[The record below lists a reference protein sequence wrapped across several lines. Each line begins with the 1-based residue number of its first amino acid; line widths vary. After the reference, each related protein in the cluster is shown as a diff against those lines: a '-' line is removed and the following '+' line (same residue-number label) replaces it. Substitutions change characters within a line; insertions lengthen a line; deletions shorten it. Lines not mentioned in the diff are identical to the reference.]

1 MENQYGTILT
11 AQGKALMAA
20 CILNGSQ
27 LDLTQAAVGDGGGS
41 SYQPD
46 PNQTALKR
54 ETWRGAIAAAQIHPA
69 QPNMIDIKVVIGS
82 EVGGFIIREA
92 ALYTS
97 DGIMLAL
104 CNLPDTEKVAL
115 SSGVSGKFTLLLH
128 FLVEDASVLRF
139 VVSPSLDTVSREEMD
154 AALAAHDA
162 SDTAHPHLQASAA
175 ALAARMD
182 QLDATLQN
190 LGGGFVQ
197 MRSNIPVEQRKK
209 DTMYS
214 LVEVDFG

>member
-41 SYQPD
+41 CYQPD

-97 DGIMLAL
+97 DGVMLAL

-182 QLDATLQN
+182 QLDTTLQN
-190 LGGGFVQ
+190 LGGFFL
-197 MRSNIPVEQRKK
+197 MTEEIPVAQRRPNS
-209 DTMYS
+209 MYS
-214 LVEVDFG
+214 LIEVDFG

>member
-11 AQGKALMAA
+11 AQGKTLMAA

-54 ETWRGAIAAAQIHPA
+54 ETWRGAIAAAQINPA
-69 QPNMIDIKVVIGS
+69 QPNMIDVKVVIGS

-97 DGIMLAL
+97 DGVMLAL

-175 ALAARMD
+175 ALTARMD
-182 QLDATLQN
+182 QLDASLQN

-197 MRSNIPVEQRKK
+197 MTENIPVEQRKP

-214 LVEVDFG
+214 LIEVDFG